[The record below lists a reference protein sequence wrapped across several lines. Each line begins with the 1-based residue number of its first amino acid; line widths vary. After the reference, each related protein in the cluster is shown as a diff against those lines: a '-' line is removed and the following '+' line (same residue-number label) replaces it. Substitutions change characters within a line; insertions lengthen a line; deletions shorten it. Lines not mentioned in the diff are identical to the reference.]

1 MNINNVTAI
10 SSPKKVKK
18 KKFFTRNN
26 IILYL
31 MLLPVLISYI
41 IFHII
46 PMPGIYLAFADFRVM
61 GFKDI
66 WVGFD
71 NFRYIFNLSNFWD
84 SFWNTW
90 VFVLYN
96 YIFAFPA
103 PIILALLLNE
113 LKGKYFKKTIQTIS
127 CLPHFL
133 SWVVIAS
140 IWISILSPST
150 GYVNFVIKALGGE
163 PIYFLSK
170 ADLFPFLLTFIRIWK
185 DVGYNAIVYLA
196 ALSSIDQE
204 LYEAAHIDGAGRFM
218 QTIYITLPGIK
229 STILVLFVLSFS
241 GILNLFDPV
250 YVFQNPM
257 IASTAETLDTYIY
270 KQGVVQARY
279 SMATAVGLF
288 KSLIS
293 FVFVILTNVLSKYF
307 TEDRETILW

>member
-1 MNINNVTAI
+1 MSEVSIQVANVN
-10 SSPKKVKK
+10 KNKK
-18 KKFFTRNN
+18 KKVFTKSN
-26 IILYL
+26 IILYI
-31 MLLPVLISYI
+31 MFLPVLLSYI
-41 IFHII
+41 IFSYL
-46 PMPGIYLAFADFRVM
+46 PMPGLYIAFADYRIS

-66 WVGFD
+66 WVGLS
-71 NFRYIFNLSNFWD
+71 NFQYIFNLANFWEA
-84 SFWNTW
+84 FKNTW
-90 VFVLYN
+90 VFIIYN

-113 LKGKYFKKTIQTIS
+113 LKNNRYKKLIQTVS

-150 GYVNFVIKALGGE
+150 GYVNYIIRALGGE
-163 PIYFLSK
+163 PYYFLSNAK
-170 ADLFPFLLTFIRIWK
+170 LFPALLTFIRIWK
-185 DVGYNAIVYLA
+185 DVGYNSIIYLA
-196 ALSSIDQE
+196 ALSTIDQE
-204 LYEAAHIDGAGRFM
+204 LYEAAWIDGAGRFK
-218 QTIYITLPGIK
+218 QTMHVTLPGIK

-293 FVFVILTNVLSKYF
+293 FVFVIITNYLSKF
-307 TEDRETILW
+307 LTEDGQSILW